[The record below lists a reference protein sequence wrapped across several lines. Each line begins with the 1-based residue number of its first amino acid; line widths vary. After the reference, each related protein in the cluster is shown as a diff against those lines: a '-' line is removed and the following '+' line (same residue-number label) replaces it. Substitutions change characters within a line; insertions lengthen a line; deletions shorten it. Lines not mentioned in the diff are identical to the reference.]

1 MFRKYSVF
9 IRKVLVDLVFN
20 FVLVIKLI
28 NIIMFDGKKLLV

>member
-9 IRKVLVDLVFN
+9 IRKVFVDLVFN

-28 NIIMFDGKKLLV
+28 NVIMFDGKKLLV